1 MQHITEHSYSVASR
15 NSCVKKVCTS
25 PVMPCFEPYVP
36 RSKYRVCDSNKT
48 AHDNCYHKPI
58 GQHSC
63 NYINLKC
70 VSIPRQRFLRG
81 FFARAKYK
89 LDSSCVIGFDGERSR
104 LLLNLL
110 FLIGFAGKFD

>member
-1 MQHITEHSYSVASR
+1 MLIIESPMAFGKTIVFVLNFAGPKCNTLQSIPIQSSR
-15 NSCVKKVCTS
+15 NSCVKKVCTL

-70 VSIPRQRFLRG
+70 VSIPDKDF
-81 FFARAKYK
+81 
-89 LDSSCVIGFDGERSR
+89 
-104 LLLNLL
+104 
-110 FLIGFAGKFD
+110 